1 MRYTKWLLVILAA
14 LLCVPTLQARR
25 MKLMTYNIHHG
36 EGTDRKYAPE
46 RIARMILAE
55 APEVVALQEVD
66 SATQRIKGH
75 YVAGDIAQHTGM
87 HATYAGAIPFQG
99 GKYGIALLSKT
110 APKAVTRIPL
120 PGREEKRMLL
130 VADFGPYVVCCT
142 HLSLTEEDRMNS
154 IPTLRKVLKK
164 YRHKKVFVM
173 GDFNDLPNS
182 AFMNELGKHFQV
194 LSSTITPTFPN
205 DVPTEVIDF
214 VITRRGT
221 NQPRATGMHITVG
234 SVASD
239 HCPLSVDV
247 EY

>member
-1 MRYTKWLLVILAA
+1 MRYTQWLLVILAA

-87 HATYAGAIPFQG
+87 HATYAGAIPFLG

-154 IPTLRKVLKK
+154 IPTLQKV
-164 YRHKKVFVM
+164 
-173 GDFNDLPNS
+173 S
-182 AFMNELGKHFQV
+182 AHRGRGVLNARGKRPQ
-194 LSSTITPTFPN
+194 
-205 DVPTEVIDF
+205 
-214 VITRRGT
+214 
-221 NQPRATGMHITVG
+221 
-234 SVASD
+234 
-239 HCPLSVDV
+239 
-247 EY
+247 